1 MTQDDN
7 GPESGSQR
15 PAPVTFGSAR
25 AGRVERSDAARN
37 RQRVLAAAR
46 DLFRAR
52 GVEAVTMDDIAAA
65 AGVGKGTLYRRFGDK
80 AGLAEALLDRRE
92 ADLQEQI
99 LTGPPPLGPGA
110 GPGERLGAF
119 LDAYLDLVDA
129 DLGLLV
135 MAEKGAG
142 RLHSGAYAFW
152 RAHVAGLLRTGGAG
166 IDPEVGAHLLLAGVA
181 ADLYDHL
188 RYGLGRS
195 RADIATAVEALAT
208 ALLPPAERAGEAGAG
223 PISG

>member
-1 MTQDDN
+1 MTEDGN
-7 GPESGSQR
+7 GPESGSQHLV
-15 PAPVTFGSAR
+15 PVSLGSAR
-25 AGRVERSDAARN
+25 RGRVERSDAARN

-119 LDAYLDLVDA
+119 LHAYLDLVDA

-152 RAHVAGLLRTGGAG
+152 RAHVAGLLRTGGAA
-166 IDPEVGAHLLLAGVA
+166 IDPDVGAHLLLAGVA
-181 ADLYDHL
+181 AELYDHL
-188 RYGLGRS
+188 RHGLGRP
-195 RADIATAVEALAT
+195 RADIIATVEALAA
-208 ALLPPAERAGEAGAG
+208 ALLPPSDRA
-223 PISG
+223 

>member
-1 MTQDDN
+1 M
-7 GPESGSQR
+7 GE
-15 PAPVTFGSAR
+15 
-25 AGRVERSDAARN
+25 
-37 RQRVLAAAR
+37 
-46 DLFRAR
+46 
-52 GVEAVTMDDIAAA
+52 DDIAAA

-110 GPGERLGAF
+110 GPGARLEAF

-152 RAHVAGLLRTGGAG
+152 RAHVAGLLRTGGAA

-188 RYGLGRS
+188 RHGLGRS
-195 RADIATAVEALAT
+195 RADIVTAVEALAS
-208 ALLPPAERAGEAGAG
+208 ALLPPTEVAAR
-223 PISG
+223 PVSG